1 MDKEKKKKKEQRK
14 LSSSAPFPFERKN
27 YQYFLIGLVL
37 LVIGYIF
44 MMQGPADSFW
54 SRTLAPVILVVSYC
68 IIFPIAILSKG
79 ARKEENKVS

>member
-1 MDKEKKKKKEQRK
+1 MNKAKKKKQKK
-14 LSSSAPFPFERKN
+14 FTAKAPFPFEKKN
-27 YQYFLIGLVL
+27 YKYFLIGLAL

-68 IIFPIAILSKG
+68 IIFPIAILAKGSK
-79 ARKEENKVS
+79 KEEKKAS